1 MATTFVSTS
10 IPYVNARPHVGFA
23 LELVQADVIARM
35 GRLRGSNTFLLTG
48 TDENALKNV
57 QAAEQLGLTPQK
69 FCNRNADAFRWL
81 AGKLLI
87 SEDNFIRTS
96 TKAHHLGASR
106 FWKRCRKEDIFLNRY
121 KGLYCTGCE
130 GFYEEEELQKSLCP
144 THLTKPEVVKE
155 TNYFFRLSAYQ
166 RQIEDLISRGRLQIF
181 PETRKNE
188 ALEFVR
194 RGLKDVS
201 ISRPSER
208 SGGWGIAVPGDPS
221 QVLYVWFDALTNYV
235 TGLGFG
241 QKNGQFERF
250 WNDQS
255 RKIHAIGKDILRF
268 HAILWPAML
277 LSAGLPLPDR
287 LVVHGFLTINGKKI
301 SKSLENAVD
310 PIPIIEAY
318 GPDALRYF
326 LLRSIPSG
334 ADGDFSLRRFRDVYA
349 SDLANG
355 IGNLVRRL
363 ETLCERAGIKVT
375 PDKGA
380 RLPSSVSDFAD
391 RFLFHRSLEILQ
403 EVVTELN
410 RQMERVRPW
419 DLLKEGKS
427 SVARQHLTKW
437 VDSIRSVGDGLT
449 PFLPKTGEEIRRR
462 FSAAEIRQGA
472 LLFPRV
478 S

>member
-1 MATTFVSTS
+1 M
-10 IPYVNARPHVGFA
+10 
-23 LELVQADVIARM
+23 
-35 GRLRGSNTFLLTG
+35 LTG

-144 THLTKPEVVKE
+144 THHTKPEVVKE

-287 LVVHGFLTINGKKI
+287 LVVHGFLTIDGKKI

-318 GPDALRYF
+318 GQTHSAISCCVPFQVVQMATSPCVGSGTSTRPIWRTALATWSDASKRYVRGQASKSHPTRGQGCHQVSRT
-326 LLRSIPSG
+326 LPT
-334 ADGDFSLRRFRDVYA
+334 DFS
-349 SDLANG
+349 S
-355 IGNLVRRL
+355 
-363 ETLCERAGIKVT
+363 T
-375 PDKGA
+375 
-380 RLPSSVSDFAD
+380 D
-391 RFLFHRSLEILQ
+391 R
-403 EVVTELN
+403 
-410 RQMERVRPW
+410 W
-419 DLLKEGKS
+419 KS
-427 SVARQHLTKW
+427 SKRLSRNST
-437 VDSIRSVGDGLT
+437 DNGTCPSLGPS
-449 PFLPKTGEEIRRR
+449 
-462 FSAAEIRQGA
+462 
-472 LLFPRV
+472 
-478 S
+478 